1 MNTRNVVT
9 PKVIQSI
16 FRNKRRLRTGGT
28 GGAAWGLAGDDGF
41 GWPGWSLPPGALD
54 FSLLINLLDQTV
66 IGVGHRDRADLAR
79 GTRTIGPF
87 DRVLLQRVLFAVEP
101 RRKIRGVTLIARHRR
116 KPICGSVR
124 RV

>member
-54 FSLLINLLDQTV
+54 FSLLINLLDQCV
-66 IGVGHRDRADLAR
+66 IGVAHGDRAVWAR
-79 GTRTIGPF
+79 GTRTFGPF
-87 DRVLLQRVLFAVEP
+87 DRFLRQRFLSVVKP
-101 RRKIRGVTLIARHRR
+101 RRKIR
-116 KPICGSVR
+116 
-124 RV
+124 